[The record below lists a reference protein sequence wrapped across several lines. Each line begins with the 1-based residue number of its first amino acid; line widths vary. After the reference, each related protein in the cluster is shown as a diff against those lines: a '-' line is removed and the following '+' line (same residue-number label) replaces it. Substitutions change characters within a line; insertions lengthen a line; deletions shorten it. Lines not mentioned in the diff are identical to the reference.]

1 MHQREVDVLVSG
13 YPLAQSVGAPLGE
26 SLVVGLARLGG
37 SVAGYEYSCYLE
49 VAVVAHC
56 FDGILHRVELRA
68 VVLVVG
74 AYGVAVLTEVEPRRA
89 GLHPG
94 LDRLGLRFDGS
105 KAVVGYVFGQYGEH
119 VEAVAPLLAVHAAVD
134 LFADF
139 EAAVEHPAR
148 IGNGCGVVVALLF
161 AVVSQHYGLGAAV
174 VVGRQLDAFEHLRPV
189 VDLAARPSVD
199 HNRGKLGLGG
209 SVLRHYHGNQ
219 GHGVLRP
226 DSQFRHVHS
235 HGKFHVCTGL

>member
-1 MHQREVDVLVSG
+1 MHQREVDVLVLG
-13 YPLAQSVGAPLGE
+13 YPAAQCVGTPLGQCH
-26 SLVVGLARLGG
+26 VVGLARFGR
-37 SVAGYEYSCYLE
+37 SVTRYEYTSYLE
-49 VAVVAHC
+49 VAVVAYG
-56 FDGILHRVELRA
+56 FDGVLNRVELGA

-74 AYGVAVLTEVEPRRA
+74 TDVMAVLAEVEPCGA
-89 GLHPG
+89 GLYPG
-94 LDRLGLRFDGS
+94 LDRLRLGLYRG
-105 KAVVGYVFGQYGEH
+105 KAVARHILGQHGEH
-119 VEAVAPLLAVHAAVD
+119 VEAVAPLLAVDTAVNF
-134 LFADF
+134 LADF